1 MLPPVRVRAGLIGSE
16 GSPRIPLMVTGIAEI
31 EAGANTS
38 RTGGEGG
45 TPSRLVAAS
54 NDEDAFELALVPAV
68 VDQASQLQLSFLV
81 AEPDSGDGFVI
92 AEPSRDDLTR
102 LAPLPEVGASVESDY
117 SEDEESAATGSLQVA
132 EASHMV
138 MEVPPDLVAAGMVTG
153 AEPLEAEVG
162 SVWPSVAMSGRET
175 STEPTIAEFE
185 DATAAASELIEMEL
199 AVEIAAQVVALE
211 PVASGVPETRET
223 DAELLEV
230 EHAKGMPGAEMPV
243 GSVKTASTLGPVAEV
258 ELADVG
264 VDVDADFAGMAPKTA
279 VDPVMAETTGEPLCE
294 AELSAAEPT
303 AAMPYPVL
311 AIDPVDA
318 GVMEPLAV
326 EADLDEAEPGIAMPA
341 PVLDRQPTM
350 SGVGELRIAEAEPGE
365 LHPVTDKPEPEMDVR
380 PVVAEVA
387 AGPVAEAQ
395 FAEEHQ
401 VTEIQA
407 PEIAIEP
414 AMSGVGELRIA
425 EAEPGELHPVTE
437 KPEPEMDVRPMLA
450 EVAAI
455 SAADARVAELE
466 LESEVPAPEM
476 AIDLT
481 MVDVEANAELVEVEL
496 AVEIRAPELAAE
508 PALPEVFDAEV
519 APAERVYATPFE
531 LVAPKDAEGSGSGQ
545 GIGDD
550 HGAHGLESQLVSDA
564 WDAMTQAET
573 VEMASPAEAG
583 LELEPFVDV
592 PITALSY
599 QADGNGTEPSVT
611 SEPEEGPVSSVP
623 SAGSNAELG
632 ITGTDVSGSGHGAT
646 DDADLKLDGLVLE
659 DEELETEDQEATFTP
674 PPALPVEEPQPTW
687 MPLPRSPKFR
697 WVRVAMQATE
707 VSVPHDVFG
716 GP

>member
-16 GSPRIPLMVTGIAEI
+16 GSPRLPLMVTGIAEI

-117 SEDEESAATGSLQVA
+117 SEDEESAATGSVQVA

-153 AEPLEAEVG
+153 AEPLEAGVG
-162 SVWPSVAMSGRET
+162 SVWPSVAMSGPET
-175 STEPTIAEFE
+175 STVPTIAEFE
-185 DATAAASELIEMEL
+185 DATAAASDLIEMEL
-199 AVEIAAQVVALE
+199 AVAIAAQVVALE
-211 PVASGVPETRET
+211 PVAIGVPETRET

-230 EHAKGMPGAEMPV
+230 EHGDGMAGAEISV

-258 ELADVG
+258 EPVYVG
-264 VDVDADFAGMAPKTA
+264 VDVDADFAGMAPETA
-279 VDPVMAETTGEPLCE
+279 VDPVMAETTGVSVDE
-294 AELSAAEPT
+294 AELSAPEPT
-303 AAMPYPVL
+303 AVMPYPVL

-341 PVLDRQPTM
+341 PVPDRQPTM

-365 LHPVTDKPEPEMDVR
+365 LHPVTDKPEPEMDVG
-380 PVVAEVA
+380 PVV
-387 AGPVAEAQ
+387 
-395 FAEEHQ
+395 
-401 VTEIQA
+401 
-407 PEIAIEP
+407 
-414 AMSGVGELRIA
+414 
-425 EAEPGELHPVTE
+425 
-437 KPEPEMDVRPMLA
+437 A

-476 AIDLT
+476 AFDPT
-481 MVDVEANAELVEVEL
+481 MVDVEANAGLVEVDL

-519 APAERVYATPFE
+519 AQAERVYATPVE
-531 LVAPKDAEGSGSGQ
+531 LVVPKDAEGSGSGQ
-545 GIGDD
+545 GFGDD

-599 QADGNGTEPSVT
+599 QVDGDGTDPSVT
-611 SEPEEGPVSSVP
+611 SEPEEVPASSVP

-674 PPALPVEEPQPTW
+674 PPALPVEEPQPAW